1 MRRPYVELIIVTCLA
16 AALAPVPA
24 AAQDGFNPFGDPETS
39 RPAPKKAA
47 KAEEPESPPLA
58 PMDGTIQS
66 GNPSGYGPAPI
77 PGRPSDLPP
86 SPIGPGPSQQ
96 SILREELPAGP
107 TDEKSRGVIRDELEP
122 VMAGDGSGLPH
133 ELWRGLSVGRV
144 EELISTVEIPPR
156 SAALHALF
164 RRLITADVTPPTG
177 GETNSHFTALR
188 IEALDR
194 SGLTKE
200 AADVLAREPAGTTEQ
215 ILNVLSARTAI
226 GNGDRESGCATAK
239 GFAATQPAL
248 PERLKGQAILLSA
261 YCAAAGGDMTAA
273 GLQVQLARELGGE
286 ASAGLDALDA
296 IASGGKPKIAEGQKV
311 GLIDWRILELA
322 GPVDAAAHVG
332 NASPGLLAHL
342 ATADLTD
349 PTLKLMAGEMAAA
362 LNAIVPDDLAQIYRA
377 QSGSAP
383 GDILASS
390 ETVNRAEAAL
400 RRAHLFNSSEAE
412 RTPAKKARLIQ
423 AYLDDARRNGLY
435 WTGLQLMAQ
444 PAASLQR
451 AGDLGWFAET
461 GIETALAAGD
471 FNGARDWA
479 QFGTRFDAPQGST
492 GASAHGH
499 WLALADLADPNLT
512 TGRSQHLA
520 ALEGMA
526 AQGRLNSDQL
536 HRLAT
541 VLDALDVHVPIPLW
555 EAASRTPQPSDGHL
569 PETGVL
575 SEMSEA
581 SKKKEFGHTV
591 LVAMKALGPSGTEG
605 AHMIALGDS
614 IRALR
619 RAGLEQDARRLALEA
634 LFAAWPRTVS
644 N

>member
-1 MRRPYVELIIVTCLA
+1 MRRLRIELTVIACLV

-24 AAQDGFNPFGDPETS
+24 AAQDGFNPFGELETS

-47 KAEEPESPPLA
+47 KTEEPKAPALA
-58 PMDGTIQS
+58 PMDGTIES

-77 PGRPSDLPP
+77 PGRPADLPP
-86 SPIGPGPSQQ
+86 QPGSGAGQQ
-96 SILREELPAGP
+96 SILREDLPAGP
-107 TDEKSRGVIRDELEP
+107 IDEKSRGVVRDELEP
-122 VMAGDGSGLPH
+122 VLAGDGSGLPH

-156 SAALHALF
+156 SASLHALF

-177 GETNSHFTALR
+177 GETNTHFTALR

-200 AADVLAREPAGTTEQ
+200 SASVLAREPASSTDP
-215 ILNVLSARTAI
+215 ILSVLSARSAI
-226 GNGDRESGCATAK
+226 GNGDRERGCATAK
-239 GFAATQPAL
+239 GFAAMQAAL
-248 PERLKGQAILLSA
+248 PERLKAQAILLSA

-273 GLQVQLARELGGE
+273 GLQVQLARELGGD
-286 ASAGLDALDA
+286 APAGLDALDA
-296 IASGGKPKIAEGQKV
+296 IASGGKPKITEGQKV

-322 GPVDAAAHVG
+322 GAVDAAALVSA
-332 NASPGLLAHL
+332 ASPGLLAHL
-342 ATADLTD
+342 STADATD
-349 PTLKLMAGEMAAA
+349 PSLTLMAGEMAAA
-362 LNAIVPDDLAQIYRA
+362 LNAISPDDLAQIYRA
-377 QSGSAP
+377 QQGSPP
-383 GDILASS
+383 GDVLASA
-390 ETVNRAEAAL
+390 EPANRAQAAL
-400 RRAHLFNSSEAE
+400 RRALLFKSSEAE
-412 RTPAKKARLIQ
+412 QTPTKKARLIR

-435 WTGLQLMAQ
+435 WTGLQLMAK

-451 AGDLGWFAET
+451 TAELGWFSET

-471 FNGARDWA
+471 FNSARDWA
-479 QFGTRFDAPQGST
+479 QSGNTLDRQQGAA
-492 GASAHGH
+492 GGVAHGH

-520 ALEGMA
+520 TLEGMA

-541 VLDALDVHVPIPLW
+541 VLDALDVQVPIPLW
-555 EAASRTPQPSDGHL
+555 EAASRTPQPAGGHL

-575 SEMSEA
+575 SELSEA

-591 LVAMKALGPSGTEG
+591 LVAMKALGPTGAEG

-619 RAGLEQDARRLALEA
+619 RAGLEQDARRLGLEA
-634 LFAAWPRTVS
+634 LFATWPRTA
-644 N
+644 NN